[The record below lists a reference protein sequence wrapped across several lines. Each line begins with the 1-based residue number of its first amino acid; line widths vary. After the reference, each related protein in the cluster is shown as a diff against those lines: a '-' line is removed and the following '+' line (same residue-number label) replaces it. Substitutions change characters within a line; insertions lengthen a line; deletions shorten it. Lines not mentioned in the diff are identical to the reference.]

1 MTNTTAT
8 KSTKSVAKK
17 NPVGRPRR
25 NQIVDGKLTA
35 WDAKNKIAVPLKV
48 NVKDIARLNRFSL
61 SVEHI
66 GSSLFIY
73 AVATKSAA
81 ENDGIPERTKTRL
94 ENVVLGLAKYTEAG
108 LVRVDHANGDA
119 LDFMKS
125 NLKLDTKASEFAE
138 ALAAI
143 AK

>member
-1 MTNTTAT
+1 MTNTATAP
-8 KSTKSVAKK
+8 KSTKK

-48 NVKDIARLNRFSL
+48 NVKDISRLNRFSL

-66 GSSLFIY
+66 GSSLFVY
-73 AVATKSAA
+73 AVATKAAA

-108 LVRVDHANGDA
+108 LVRVDHEDGDA
-119 LDFMKS
+119 LNFMKG
-125 NLKLDTKASEFAE
+125 NLKLDAKAGEFAE
-138 ALAAI
+138 ALASI

>member
-1 MTNTTAT
+1 MTNSKNT
-8 KSTKSVAKK
+8 KS
-17 NPVGRPRR
+17 VGRPRR
-25 NQIVDGKLTA
+25 QQVVDGVLTA

-48 NVKDIARLNRFSL
+48 NVKDISRLNRFSL

-66 GSSLFIY
+66 GNSLFVY

-81 ENDGIPERTKTRL
+81 EVDGVPERTKTRL

-108 LVRVDHANGDA
+108 LIRVDHANGNS

-125 NLKLDTKASEFAE
+125 NLKLDQKASEFAE
-138 ALAAI
+138 AVAALS
-143 AK
+143 K

>member
-1 MTNTTAT
+1 MTNSKNT
-8 KSTKSVAKK
+8 KS
-17 NPVGRPRR
+17 VGRPRR
-25 NQIVDGKLTA
+25 QQVVDGVLTA

-48 NVKDIARLNRFSL
+48 NVKDISRLNRFSL

-66 GSSLFIY
+66 GNSLFVY

-81 ENDGIPERTKTRL
+81 EIDGVPERTKTRL

-108 LVRVDHANGDA
+108 LIRVDHANGNS

-125 NLKLDTKASEFAE
+125 NLKLDQKASELAE
-138 ALAAI
+138 AVAALS
-143 AK
+143 K